1 MSGPVRIWRR
11 QLVQASVAA
20 CALLA
25 AAAPARAEEQ
35 PGLSGRVMQW
45 FGVGGDAGKEQAP
58 PADATKPAATPA
70 PKAAEPPAEQL
81 TLPEGGTYI
90 PGANVI
96 IVGGGPMQGRVLKM
110 MGLTG
115 DDPAEAAAAAEAAR
129 QKALASGIT
138 ECPDIVVDGSGAEMR
153 SPVDADASSVAYQLS
168 ITRTARECALTG
180 ENVAMRV
187 GVLGAAM
194 LGPVGKPGDYFGN
207 LRVAVRRKSD
217 NKLFGEKTYRIGA
230 KIAPNQSRADF
241 TLLVE
246 DLSAPFV
253 SAKAAEDYEILIGF
267 TSAAGDGAKKHGKKK
282 AGG

>member
-1 MSGPVRIWRR
+1 MSGRVRIWRR
-11 QLVQASVAA
+11 QLAKASVAA

-25 AAAPARAEEQ
+25 AAAPARAQEQ
-35 PGLSGRVMQW
+35 QPLSGRVMQW
-45 FGVGGDAGKEQAP
+45 FGVGGDAGKDTPTPPAPKPADAP
-58 PADATKPAATPA
+58 PAT
-70 PKAAEPPAEQL
+70 AAEPAAQP
-81 TLPEGGTYI
+81 LPEGTYI
-90 PGANVI
+90 PGANVL
-96 IVGGGPMQGRVLKM
+96 IVGGGPVQGRVLKM

-115 DDPAEAAAAAEAAR
+115 DDPAESAAAAETAR
-129 QKALASGIT
+129 QKALASGIA
-138 ECPDIVVDGSGAEMR
+138 ECPDIVFDGAGAEMR
-153 SPVDADASSVAYQLS
+153 SPADADASSVAYQLS

-180 ENVAMRV
+180 ANVSMRV

-207 LRVAVRRKSD
+207 LRVALRRKSD

-253 SAKAAEDYEILIGF
+253 NAKAAEDYEILLGF
-267 TSAAGDGAKKHGKKK
+267 TSAASDAAKKRPKKK
-282 AGG
+282 TGG

>member
-1 MSGPVRIWRR
+1 MNGPVRIWRR
-11 QLVQASVAA
+11 RFAKASVAA

-25 AAAPARAEEQ
+25 AAAPAQTQEQ
-35 PGLSGRVMQW
+35 PGITGRVMQW
-45 FGVGGDAGKEQAP
+45 FGGGGDAGKDQAP
-58 PADATKPAATPA
+58 PAEAPKPATAPA
-70 PKAAEPPAEQL
+70 PAAAEPAAQP
-81 TLPEGGTYI
+81 LPEGTYI
-90 PGANVI
+90 PGANVLV
-96 IVGGGPMQGRVLKM
+96 VGGGPVQSRVLKM

-115 DDPAEAAAAAEAAR
+115 DNPAEAATAAETSR
-129 QKALASGIT
+129 QKALASGIA
-138 ECPDIVVDGSGAEMR
+138 ECPDIVVDGSGAELR
-153 SPVDADASSVAYQLS
+153 SPAGADASSVAYQLS
-168 ITRTARECALTG
+168 ITRTARECALAG
-180 ENVAMRV
+180 EEISMRV

-253 SAKAAEDYEILIGF
+253 NAKAAEDYEILLGF
-267 TSAAGDGAKKHGKKK
+267 TSAASDAEKKRPKKK

>member
-11 QLVQASVAA
+11 RLAKASVAA

-25 AAAPARAEEQ
+25 AAAPAQAEDQQ
-35 PGLSGRVMQW
+35 PVTGRVMQW
-45 FGVGGDAGKEQAP
+45 FGVGGDAGKDQAP
-58 PADATKPAATPA
+58 PAETPKPPAAAPA
-70 PKAAEPPAEQL
+70 PAAAEPAAQP
-81 TLPEGGTYI
+81 LPEGTYI
-90 PGANVI
+90 PGANVLV
-96 IVGGGPMQGRVLKM
+96 VGGGPVQSRVLKM

-115 DDPAEAAAAAEAAR
+115 DDPAENAAAAETSR
-129 QKALASGIT
+129 QKAIASGIA
-138 ECPDIVVDGSGAEMR
+138 ECPDIVVDGSGAELR
-153 SPVDADASSVAYQLS
+153 SPAGADASSVAYQLS
-168 ITRTARECALTG
+168 ITRTARECALAG
-180 ENVAMRV
+180 EEISMRV

-253 SAKAAEDYEILIGF
+253 NAKAADDYEILLGF
-267 TSAAGDGAKKHGKKK
+267 TSAAASDAAKKRPKKK
-282 AGG
+282 TGG